1 MHLRDM
7 VIASGN
13 KGKFVE
19 FRDLLSPLGIE
30 LHFGKDMSDLDV
42 EETGSTFLENATLK
56 ARAWASHAKMAAL
69 ADDSGIEVEALDG
82 RPGIYSARMGC
93 DERSC
98 RDWLLNELQGIENR
112 KARYTAALVLALPDG
127 GLWSTEEYC
136 YGTVAV
142 EPRGENGFGYDPIF
156 IPEGYD
162 MTFGELEGSI
172 KSSISHRAKASRN
185 FIKWLAD
192 GGNMVK

>member
-1 MHLRDM
+1 M

-19 FRDLLSPLGIE
+19 FRDLLAPLGIK
-30 LHFGKDMSDLDV
+30 LHFGKDIADLEV
-42 EETGSTFLENATLK
+42 EETGSSFLENASLK
-56 ARAWASHAKMAAL
+56 ARAWALCAEMPAL
-69 ADDSGIEVEALDG
+69 ADDSGIEVEALGG
-82 RPGIYSARMGC
+82 RPGIYSARMG
-93 DERSC
+93 DDDYSC
-98 RDWLLNELQGIENR
+98 RNWLLSQLKGQENR
-112 KARYTAALVLALPDG
+112 KARYTVALVLATPDG

-136 YGTVAV
+136 YGTVAS
-142 EPRGENGFGYDPIF
+142 EPKGLNGFGYDPIF

-162 MTFGELEGSI
+162 MTFGELDQSI
-172 KSSISHRAKASRN
+172 KSSISHRAKASKK